1 MAHVIKMPD
10 GKTDTIFG
18 LDDAFDLIEQYAGNE
33 LRQVLEELLS
43 ETYCPEV
50 AYEEIEREHQKE
62 LDEIRE
68 HYHHVCEDLRDASE
82 ELANLIRAER
92 LDRKKISNVAGRIGK
107 VTWRELC

>member
-1 MAHVIKMPD
+1 MPHVIEMKN
-10 GKTDTIFG
+10 GTKETVFG
-18 LDDAFDLIEQYAGNE
+18 LHDIYDLIDQHAGYE
-33 LRQVLEELLS
+33 LRQVLEEMLS
-43 ETYCPEV
+43 ETYCPEEE
-50 AYEEIEREHQKE
+50 YEVIEREHQRE

-92 LDRKKISNVAGRIGK
+92 LDRKRISNVAGRIGK